1 MRNDYKTNAV
11 RKEEPEEH
19 GSQMATIIP
28 WPEVDKSS
36 KNENEEESQSK
47 WVTLDQKFLY
57 YKGQKIPILQF
68 QKSGYDKLL
77 KLLVK
82 EIRS

>member
-1 MRNDYKTNAV
+1 MRNHHKSNVV

-19 GSQMATIIP
+19 GSQLGTIIP
-28 WPEVDKSS
+28 WPEMDQPSDK
-36 KNENEEESQSK
+36 EEKQSK

-68 QKSGYDKLL
+68 QKAGYDKLL

>member
-1 MRNDYKTNAV
+1 MRNHYKSNAV

-19 GSQMATIIP
+19 EPQMATIVP
-28 WPEVDKSS
+28 WPEM
-36 KNENEEESQSK
+36 EREPEEEDRQSK

-68 QKSGYDKLL
+68 QKAGYDKLL

>member
-1 MRNDYKTNAV
+1 MRNNYKSNVV
-11 RKEEPEEH
+11 RKEEPEENSSH
-19 GSQMATIIP
+19 MATIIP
-28 WPEVDKSS
+28 WPDMDRSS
-36 KNENEEESQSK
+36 EKKEESPSK

-68 QKSGYDKLL
+68 QKAGYDKLL

-82 EIRS
+82 EIRK

>member
-1 MRNDYKTNAV
+1 MRNHHKSNAV
-11 RKEEPEEH
+11 RKEEPEN
-19 GSQMATIIP
+19 QAPQLATIIP
-28 WPEVDKSS
+28 WPETDKSS
-36 KNENEEESQSK
+36 EKKESKSK

-68 QKSGYDKLL
+68 QKAGYEKLL

>member
-1 MRNDYKTNAV
+1 MRNNYKTNVV
-11 RKEEPEEH
+11 RKEEPEED
-19 GSQMATIIP
+19 GTQMGTIIP
-28 WPEVDKSS
+28 WPDMDKSS
-36 KNENEEESQSK
+36 KKAKKEDSQSK
-47 WVTLDQKFLY
+47 WVTLDQIFLF

-68 QKSGYDKLL
+68 QKAGYDKLL

>member
-1 MRNDYKTNAV
+1 MSNHHKSNVV
-11 RKEEPEEH
+11 RKEEVEENGTH
-19 GSQMATIIP
+19 MATIIP
-28 WPEVDKSS
+28 WPEMDREPDEE
-36 KNENEEESQSK
+36 KNRSK

-68 QKSGYDKLL
+68 QKAGYEKLL

>member
-1 MRNDYKTNAV
+1 M
-11 RKEEPEEH
+11 
-19 GSQMATIIP
+19 GTIVP
-28 WPEVDKSS
+28 WPEM
-36 KNENEEESQSK
+36 ERESEAEDRQSK

-68 QKSGYDKLL
+68 QKAGYDKLL

>member
-1 MRNDYKTNAV
+1 MRNNHKSNVV
-11 RKEEPEEH
+11 RKEEPEEQ
-19 GSQMATIIP
+19 GSQLGTIIP
-28 WPEVDKSS
+28 WPEMDRPSD
-36 KNENEEESQSK
+36 EEEKQSK

-68 QKSGYDKLL
+68 QKAGYDKLL

>member
-1 MRNDYKTNAV
+1 MRNHYKSNAV
-11 RKEEPEEH
+11 RKEETEDH
-19 GSQMATIIP
+19 GPHMATIVP
-28 WPEVDKSS
+28 WPAIDQKSGA
-36 KNENEEESQSK
+36 EEERSK

-68 QKSGYDKLL
+68 QKAGYDKLL

-82 EIRS
+82 EIRR